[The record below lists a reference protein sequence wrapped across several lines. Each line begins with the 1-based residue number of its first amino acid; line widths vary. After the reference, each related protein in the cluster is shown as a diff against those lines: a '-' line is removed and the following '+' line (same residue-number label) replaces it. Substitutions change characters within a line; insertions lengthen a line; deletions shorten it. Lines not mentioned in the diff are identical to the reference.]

1 MIVSAADMA
10 RAARVDPKRFRHHL
24 RLQRFDWH
32 RHNERWLATEDSAE
46 HRAMLKVLETLR

>member
-1 MIVSAADMA
+1 MA